1 MGFFMLQ
8 CDDLVVDSETALK
21 VAELLSN
28 SISVS
33 ESYRTKTYEISG
45 SRNNLML
52 RPFPAADV
60 ARMQLDLANK
70 REND

>member
-21 VAELLSN
+21 VAELLGD

-33 ESYRTKTYEISG
+33 ENYRTKKYEISG

-52 RPFPAADV
+52 RPFPAAEV

>member
-8 CDDLVVDSETALK
+8 CDDLVVDNETALK

-28 SISVS
+28 SMSVA
-33 ESYRTKTYEISG
+33 ENYRTKTYEISG
-45 SRNNLML
+45 SRNNLLL
-52 RPFPAADV
+52 RPFPAAEV

-70 REND
+70 RENN

>member
-8 CDDLVVDSETALK
+8 CDDLVVDNETALK

-28 SISVS
+28 SMSVA
-33 ESYRTKTYEISG
+33 ENYRTKTYEISG
-45 SRNNLML
+45 SRNNLLL

-60 ARMQLDLANK
+60 ARMQLDFDNK
-70 REND
+70 RQEN

>member
-1 MGFFMLQ
+1 MGFFMIQ

-21 VAELLSN
+21 VAELLGN

-33 ESYRTKTYEISG
+33 ENYRTKTYEISG
-45 SRNNLML
+45 SRNNLVL

-70 REND
+70 RQDS

>member
-1 MGFFMLQ
+1 MGFFLLK

-33 ESYRTKTYEISG
+33 ENYRTKQFEIS
-45 SRNNLML
+45 SERCNLL
-52 RPFPAADV
+52 LAPFPAADV
-60 ARMQLDLANK
+60 ARMQLELADK
-70 REND
+70 RENS